1 MTLAHQLAPSS
12 LREWPAS
19 IAFFS
24 PSWLKAY
31 GYKLTATFLTPFFP
45 TLAHPVFNSFIVYH
59 FQKTGG
65 RGVRSHQSPSLRSGL
80 CALCVSAVSLLFPFL
95 LLVSPLSSFPTSLLP
110 REPSRGVAK
119 TSRLSPFTATLTQ
132 RQGGMGCWSYLLS
145 SLLAVGCQLLAFD
158 SRLSPCPASRFPLK
172 WGYPFPVIT
181 GENQ

>member
-1 MTLAHQLAPSS
+1 MLRFFVTLAHQLAPSS

-45 TLAHPVFNSFIVYH
+45 TLAHPAFNSFIVYH

-95 LLVSPLSSFPTSLLP
+95 L
-110 REPSRGVAK
+110 
-119 TSRLSPFTATLTQ
+119 
-132 RQGGMGCWSYLLS
+132 S
-145 SLLAVGCQLLAFD
+145 SLLAVGSQLLAFD
-158 SRLSPCPASRFPLK
+158 SCLSPCPATRFPLQ